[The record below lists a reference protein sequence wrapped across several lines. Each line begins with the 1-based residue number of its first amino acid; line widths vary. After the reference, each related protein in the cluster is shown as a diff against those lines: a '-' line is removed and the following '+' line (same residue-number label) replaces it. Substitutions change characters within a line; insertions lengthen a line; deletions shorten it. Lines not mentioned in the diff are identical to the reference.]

1 MIAAARRLPLSR
13 RLVAA
18 LILSI
23 AVHLWLAGEVPVGA
37 SRPAAA
43 SARPVMTV
51 RIEPGRVPR
60 AVPPAP
66 EGEVAVRPAQSR
78 RTTAEPAAP
87 AVAVATPTLLPF
99 ADPTYYPARQ
109 LDVYPALLAPLAP
122 AYPPR
127 ALDEG
132 RSGHVLVLVLIDAA
146 GRVDEVS
153 VVEAEPRDYFEEAA
167 KQTFANAQFSPARR
181 NGLPVKSRVL
191 IQLDFDPTSVRR

>member
-1 MIAAARRLPLSR
+1 MIAAARRVRLSR

-18 LILSI
+18 LLLSS
-23 AVHLWLAGEVPVGA
+23 AVHMWLAREVPVGV
-37 SRPAAA
+37 SRPAP
-43 SARPVMTV
+43 SDHRPVMTV
-51 RIEPGRVPR
+51 HIEPGRVPSAVSHVADGDTVIRPAARR
-60 AVPPAP
+60 AAVGEPAPPA
-66 EGEVAVRPAQSR
+66 A
-78 RTTAEPAAP
+78 
-87 AVAVATPTLLPF
+87 AVATPTLLPF

-122 AYPPR
+122 VYPPR
-127 ALDEG
+127 ALAEG

-167 KQTFANAQFSPARR
+167 KQTFASAQFSPARR

-191 IQLDFDPTSVRR
+191 IHLDFDPATLK